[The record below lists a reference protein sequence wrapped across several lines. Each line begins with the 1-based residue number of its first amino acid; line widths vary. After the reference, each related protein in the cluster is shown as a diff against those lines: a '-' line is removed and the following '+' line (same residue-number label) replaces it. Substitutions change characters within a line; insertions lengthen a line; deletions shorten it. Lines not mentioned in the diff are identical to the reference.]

1 MKPYIEI
8 SACRERGKITF
19 ALKVKTPCVYWSPP
33 PPPPN
38 SHGLRWVTLGLVLD
52 GSISDILF
60 VLFPLFFFFWQKK
73 NRFHFIVIKRLIW
86 VFASKSPIGFKWS
99 SFLKK
104 NLRKRYRPDNSVL
117 CWLFVVSWVLDQR
130 CEILKAPFLSFLP
143 SLPACL
149 CSFSVRYLEGPPPCL
164 IDAFSGWRT
173 QPRLD
178 LPSHR
183 LDQSLHIVSHIFL
196 GSFVSLL
203 VPNLIDVLLILVSDY
218 LGICLYPLLGCEH
231 LKVSDCILLISD
243 FPVPG
248 THSGN

>member
-1 MKPYIEI
+1 MA
-8 SACRERGKITF
+8 SGG
-19 ALKVKTPCVYWSPP
+19 LHWDWSWTDLFLIFFLSS
-33 PPPPN
+33 
-38 SHGLRWVTLGLVLD
+38 SH
-52 GSISDILF
+52 
-60 VLFPLFFFFWQKK
+60 FFFFWQKK

-104 NLRKRYRPDNSVL
+104 NLRKRYRPVNSVL
-117 CWLFVVSWVLDQR
+117 FWLFVVSWVLDQR
-130 CEILKAPFLSFLP
+130 CETLKAPFLSFLP

-173 QPRLD
+173 QPKLD

-248 THSGN
+248 THSGS